1 MSDILIKMLDTLS
14 ILKGEESMTSNRMK
28 FTGLVAMT
36 AAAALG
42 LAACGG
48 GAADTAPSD
57 AAATDAPKAQGPK
70 GTINLGAAYETTDY
84 HPSKTTSALAMGANL
99 HVVEGLFDL
108 DAKGEVVPALSAD
121 AEPKKVSDTEYE
133 VTIREGA
140 KFSDGSDVT
149 VDDVVSSFGRTMKEG
164 NLYAGF
170 LDFVDS
176 VEKKDDKTVT
186 FKLNKPF
193 TLVKERLTVAR
204 IVPSAMSDED
214 LTKMPVGSGP
224 YKYDSITESE
234 LVATPNEHY
243 NGPRPATAEKLVWH
257 PLKDDTARTTA
268 AQDGTIDVMENV
280 PADNVAALEA
290 AGWKVDEVNGFNLP
304 FMLFNTNKA
313 PFNDAKVRQAFLYAI
328 DLDKLV
334 ANNASGKAM
343 KATSFLPEHHK
354 NYKKAENQFG
364 NDVEK
369 AKALLKEAGQENLEI
384 TLLHTDHPWVA
395 DLIPQIKNDLESA
408 GVKVSLQGMASSAL
422 YKDNLDQENATFDVA
437 VAPGDPSVFG
447 SDPALLM
454 NWWYGA
460 GKWTDF
466 RTFWAKSDPEK
477 FGQLKALIDEAV
489 LLDGDAQQAKWD
501 EAQDFIS
508 REVPLY
514 PLFHRKMLTAHNPEK
529 VDGFTPISTTGLNL
543 FGASGK

>member
-1 MSDILIKMLDTLS
+1 
-14 ILKGEESMTSNRMK
+14 MTVNRMK
-28 FTGLVAMT
+28 FTGLVAFT

-48 GAADTAPSD
+48 GAADAGASD
-57 AAATDAPKAQGPK
+57 GAAATDAPKVEGPK
-70 GTINLGAAYETTDY
+70 GTINAGVAYETTDY
-84 HPSKTTSALAMGANL
+84 HPSKTTSALAMGSNW

-108 DAKGEVVPALSAD
+108 DAKGEVVPGLSAE

-133 VTIREGA
+133 VTLRDGA
-140 KFSDGSDVT
+140 KFSDGKDVT
-149 VDDVVSSFGRTMKEG
+149 ADDVVKSFERTMAEG

-176 VEKKDDKTVT
+176 VAKKDDKTVT
-186 FKLNKPF
+186 IKLNKPF

-204 IVPSAMSDED
+204 IVPAAVSDDD

-224 YKYDSITESE
+224 YKYDSINESE

-243 NGPRPATAEKLVWH
+243 NGTRPATAEKLVWH
-257 PLKDDTARTTA
+257 VLKDDTARTTA
-268 AQDGTIDVMENV
+268 AQDGTIDIMESV
-280 PADNVAALEA
+280 PADNAAALEA
-290 AGWKVDEVNGFNLP
+290 AGWKIDEVQGFNLP

-313 PFNDAKVRQAFLYAI
+313 PFNDARVRQAFLYAL

-334 ANNASGKAM
+334 ANNMSGKAS
-343 KATSFLPEHHK
+343 KATSFLPENHK

-369 AKALLKEAGQENLEI
+369 AKSLLKEAGAENLSI

-395 DLIPQIKNDLESA
+395 GLIPQIKNDLEAA

-422 YKDNLDQENATFDVA
+422 YKDNLDKEDASFDVA

-447 SDPALLM
+447 TDPALLL
-454 NWWYGA
+454 NWWYGP

-466 RTFWAKSDPEK
+466 RTFWAKGDAEK
-477 FGQLKALIDEAV
+477 FGQFKAIIDEAV
-489 LLDGDAQQAKWD
+489 TLEGDAQQAKWN

-514 PLFHRKMLTAHNPEK
+514 PLFHRTIITGHNPEK
-529 VDGFTPISTTGLNL
+529 VVGFTPVATTGLNL
-543 FGASGK
+543 LGASGK

>member
-42 LAACGG
+42 LSACGG
-48 GAADTAPSD
+48 GAADTAASD
-57 AAATDAPKAQGPK
+57 APATDAPKAEGPK
-70 GTINLGAAYETTDY
+70 GTINLGVAYETSDY
-84 HPSKTTSALAMGANL
+84 HPSKTTSALAMGSNW

-108 DAKGEVVPALSAD
+108 DAKGEVVPALSAE

-133 VTIREGA
+133 VTLRDGA
-140 KFSDGSDVT
+140 KFSDGKDVT
-149 VDDVVSSFGRTMKEG
+149 VDDVVSSFGRTMAEG

-186 FKLNKPF
+186 IKLKKPF

-204 IVPSAMSDED
+204 IVPAAMSDED

-224 YKYDSITESE
+224 YKYDSINERE

-257 PLKDDTARTTA
+257 VLKDDAARTTA
-268 AQDGTIDVMENV
+268 AESGNIDVMESV
-280 PADNVAALEA
+280 PADNAGRLSAK
-290 AGWKVDEVNGFNLP
+290 GWKIDEVQGFNLP

-313 PFNDAKVRQAFLYAI
+313 PFNDARVRQAFLYAL

-334 ANNASGKAM
+334 ANNMSGKAS
-343 KATSFLPEHHK
+343 KATSFLPESHK

-369 AKALLKEAGQENLEI
+369 AKALLKEAGAENLSI
-384 TLLHTDHPWVA
+384 TLLHTDHPWV
-395 DLIPQIKNDLESA
+395 DNLMPQIQNDLKAA
-408 GVKVSLQGMASSAL
+408 GVDVKLSKLASSAL
-422 YKDNLDQENATFDVA
+422 YKDSLDKDDADFDVA

-454 NWWYGA
+454 NWWYGP
-460 GKWTDF
+460 GKWTDY
-466 RTFWAKSDPEK
+466 RSFWAKGDPEK
-477 FGQLKALIDEAV
+477 FAAFKAIVDEAV
-489 LLDGDAQQAKWD
+489 TLEGDAQQKKWD

-508 REVPLY
+508 REVPIY
-514 PLFHRKMLTAHNPEK
+514 PLFHRMIITGHNPEK
-529 VDGFTPISTTGLNL
+529 VEGFTPVSTTGLNL
-543 FGASGK
+543 LGASGK